1 MDTHRV
7 NKTVADQNTATV
19 FSYSKLVVAA
29 ALAVA
34 ATTIILLS
42 TSPMAAAD
50 DGDDTR
56 PNMLYVCS
64 DFTSQDEAQWWFD
77 LWHDE
82 YPELL
87 RLDGDENGI
96 ACQSLPTLQDL
107 HRVAEKANLLER
119 RRR

>member
-19 FSYSKLVVAA
+19 FSYPMLALTA
-29 ALAVA
+29 ALAVV
-34 ATTIILLS
+34 ATAILLS
-42 TSPMAAAD
+42 TSFTAAD

-56 PNMLYVCS
+56 PNMLYACA
-64 DFTSQDEAQWWFD
+64 DFTSQDEAQRWFD
-77 LWHDE
+77 MWKDQ

-96 ACQSLPTLQDL
+96 ACQSLPTLENL
-107 HRVAEKANLLER
+107 HRVAEMANELER

>member
-19 FSYSKLVVAA
+19 FSYPMLALTA
-29 ALAVA
+29 ALAVI
-34 ATTIILLS
+34 ATMLLLS
-42 TSPMAAAD
+42 SSFAAAD
-50 DGDDTR
+50 SDDDNR
-56 PNMLYVCS
+56 PNMLYACA

-77 LWHDE
+77 MWKDQ

-87 RLDGDENGI
+87 RLDGDENSI
-96 ACQSLPTLQDL
+96 ACQSLPTLENL
-107 HRVAEKANLLER
+107 HRVAERANDLER